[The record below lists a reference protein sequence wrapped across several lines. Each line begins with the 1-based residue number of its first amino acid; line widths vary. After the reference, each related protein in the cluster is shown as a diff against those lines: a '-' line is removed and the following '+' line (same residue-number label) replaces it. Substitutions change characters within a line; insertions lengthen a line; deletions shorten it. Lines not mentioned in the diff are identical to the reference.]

1 MIEFPTIPSDAHYKK
16 DLNDCTA
23 GDLEYLINIRKKL
36 HEITGVEHCAE
47 RLDETRHFEIIAK
60 GMRALLALIEN
71 DQCCSLKVTTLAPCS
86 G

>member
-23 GDLEYLINIRKKL
+23 GDLEYLINIRKTL

-60 GMRALLALIEN
+60 GMRALDISTVRDIPTAWP
-71 DQCCSLKVTTLAPCS
+71 SKRR
-86 G
+86 

>member
-1 MIEFPTIPSDAHYKK
+1 M
-16 DLNDCTA
+16 NDCTA

-60 GMRALLALIEN
+60 GMRALDISTVRDIPTAWP
-71 DQCCSLKVTTLAPCS
+71 SKRR
-86 G
+86 